1 MTRTDILYVYNL
13 LKCCPEQFIQL
24 TNIRVLYDKTKME
37 VAILHLWWIKTL
49 SVWKSVAF
57 LPIDV
62 QCSLPWLAEIGQ
74 QASFLSAQ
82 LGFWPSSS
90 SSLIL
95 HTIQWGDWLGW
106 ERGER
111 ENTGHLHSWW
121 HDQSPLVSWH
131 LKFRYFNPRISFDIF
146 NHK

>member
-111 ENTGHLHSWW
+111 EHR
-121 HDQSPLVSWH
+121 PLTFLMTRSKSTIVSWN
-131 LKFRYFNPRISFDIF
+131 LKFKYYNPRTSINIF